1 MDQNDFYPEK
11 PIILEKNTQR
21 KTSQMLV
28 SLILFFAVFFV
39 FFSKDFLFVTQL
51 IFVLL
56 IHELGHFLMMKYF
69 NYENVRMLF
78 VPMMGAFVS
87 GKKTQYF
94 QKESLLVVSAGPIP
108 GFIIGVVLLI
118 VAQRFHSAFLVNF
131 SLLFLVLNYINL
143 LPLYPLDGGQF
154 VKIISKRFTDY
165 FTLIFEFISSLI
177 FIGIGWYIDS
187 WLMMIFGFYMG
198 FRVHT
203 IQSVIR
209 IRKELKEEG
218 IAYES
223 NYAEL
228 TRKNYAGIRSK
239 LLEKSKTLRKYID
252 TVEEEEGN
260 QLLAK
265 QVNSILTNALTFN
278 ASLLFKVVLVLVWL
292 FILTS
297 PFIVYFLFKEDL
309 ISHYGWYF
317 QSLSSK

>member
-11 PIILEKNTQR
+11 PIIQEKNTQR
-21 KTSQMLV
+21 KTGQMLV

-51 IFVLL
+51 VFVLL

-78 VPMMGAFVS
+78 VPMMGAFVA
-87 GKKTQYF
+87 GKKDQYI

-165 FTLIFEFISSLI
+165 FTLILNLF
-177 FIGIGWYIDS
+177 
-187 WLMMIFGFYMG
+187 
-198 FRVHT
+198 
-203 IQSVIR
+203 
-209 IRKELKEEG
+209 
-218 IAYES
+218 
-223 NYAEL
+223 
-228 TRKNYAGIRSK
+228 
-239 LLEKSKTLRKYID
+239 LL
-252 TVEEEEGN
+252 
-260 QLLAK
+260 
-265 QVNSILTNALTFN
+265 
-278 ASLLFKVVLVLVWL
+278 
-292 FILTS
+292 
-297 PFIVYFLFKEDL
+297 
-309 ISHYGWYF
+309 
-317 QSLSSK
+317 

>member
-1 MDQNDFYPEK
+1 M
-11 PIILEKNTQR
+11 
-21 KTSQMLV
+21 
-28 SLILFFAVFFV
+28 
-39 FFSKDFLFVTQL
+39 
-51 IFVLL
+51 
-56 IHELGHFLMMKYF
+56 
-69 NYENVRMLF
+69 
-78 VPMMGAFVS
+78 
-87 GKKTQYF
+87 
-94 QKESLLVVSAGPIP
+94 
-108 GFIIGVVLLI
+108 
-118 VAQRFHSAFLVNF
+118 
-131 SLLFLVLNYINL
+131 
-143 LPLYPLDGGQF
+143 DGGQF

-198 FRVHT
+198 FRVHS

-223 NYAEL
+223 NYADL

-278 ASLLFKVVLVLVWL
+278 ASLLFKGVLVLVWL

-309 ISHYGWYF
+309 ISNYGWYF